1 MAFPNPLVNINGVSL
16 DASEVT
22 SYKLQY
28 AKLWK
33 DAGRDMSGVLGA
45 TLIGVYPNI
54 EIDTDLL
61 DFSEA
66 MALSAAIN
74 VDYFPV
80 TYWDTQTNSHQ
91 TAQYYAADHDVTFVN
106 ACKYGS
112 VKIQLVP
119 VRKAPYI

>member
-1 MAFPNPLVNINGVSL
+1 MAFPNPLITINGVSL

-22 SYKLQY
+22 SYTLQY

-33 DAGRDMSGVLGA
+33 DAGRDMSGVLNA

-74 VDYFPV
+74 VDYFTV
-80 TYWDTQTNSHQ
+80 TYWDTQTNSHKAA
-91 TAQYYAADHDVTFVN
+91 TFYAADHDVTFVN
-106 ACKYGS
+106 GCKYGS
-112 VKIQLVP
+112 VKVQLVP
-119 VRKAPYI
+119 VTRANYI